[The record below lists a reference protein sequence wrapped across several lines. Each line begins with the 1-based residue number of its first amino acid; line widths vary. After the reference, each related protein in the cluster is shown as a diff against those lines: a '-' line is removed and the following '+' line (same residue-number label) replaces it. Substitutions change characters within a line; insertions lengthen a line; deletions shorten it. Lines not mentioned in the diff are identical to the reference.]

1 MGRRTPYSD
10 RNDLDRLASC
20 WIKLEGF
27 MARKEWSAAVVRAAT
42 AAEIAANIAVRQEL
56 ETKRDLDK
64 AFVDSLL
71 KWANGL
77 DGKLTRL
84 MVPLPMDKATKVV
97 VRKAK
102 TASRHINKKRN
113 EVVHSGH
120 FMNQEEASEIQ
131 NRTRSFVN
139 SLVGVYHE
147 GYSVDDAAAAYK
159 TRKA

>member
-1 MGRRTPYSD
+1 
-10 RNDLDRLASC
+10 
-20 WIKLEGF
+20 